1 MTIVYV
7 GIDLAKNVFAVH
19 GAYSSE
25 VGTPFRCMPVRDSG
39 VMPVRDSGVMP
50 VRATGMGRVV
60 DRRVVRQ
67 ALGAFFLRI
76 DSPCSS
82 TR

>member
-25 VGTPFRCMPVRDSG
+25 VGTPFRC
-39 VMPVRDSGVMP
+39 MPVRDSGVMP